1 MKVGFVGLGHMG
13 APMSRNILA
22 AGHDL
27 IVHDLNPVAAADLV
41 AAGAAWAA
49 SPREAARDRDVAITR
64 LPGPRQVA
72 EVLLGR
78 AGLLDGLPPG
88 AVWIDMSTS
97 VPAIADQVRAV
108 AERRDI
114 EVLDAPVS
122 GMVSGAEAGTLQIF
136 VGGRDGTYQRV
147 RPLLEAMGD
156 PERILHVGAHGT
168 GYTAELMINL
178 LWFAQLTATAEVLS
192 VGTAA
197 GVDLA
202 TLRRCLLAS
211 PAASTFLERDV
222 LPVLERGDYDESF
235 TLALAG
241 KDLSLAMDV
250 AREAGVPVE
259 VSAVVEQIYRR
270 ARAQYGDAGGGML
283 PIKLLEDL
291 TGTPLRIDT
300 PSPQE

>member
-13 APMSRNILA
+13 APMSRHILA

-27 IVHDLNPVAAADLV
+27 VVHDLRRDAAAALV
-41 AAGAAWAA
+41 ADGAAWAA
-49 SPREAARDRDVAITR
+49 SPREAARDRDVAITM
-64 LPGPRQVA
+64 LPGPRQVE
-72 EVLLGR
+72 EVLLGP

-97 VPAIADQVRAV
+97 APAVADRVRAV

-114 EVLDAPVS
+114 GVLDAPVS
-122 GMVSGAEAGTLQIF
+122 GMASGAEAGTLQIF
-136 VGGRDGTYQRV
+136 VGGRAGTYRRA

-156 PERILHVGAHGT
+156 PERILHVGPHGA
-168 GYTAELMINL
+168 GYTVKLMINL

-202 TLRRCLLAS
+202 MLRRCLLAS
-211 PAASTFLERDV
+211 PAASHFLERDA
-222 LPVLERGDYDESF
+222 LPVLYRGDYDESF
-235 TLALAG
+235 TLALAC
-241 KDLSLAMDV
+241 KDLGLAVDL
-250 AREAGVPVE
+250 ARQAGVPAE
-259 VSAVVEQIYRR
+259 LSALVEQIYRR
-270 ARAQYGDAGGGML
+270 ARAQYGDAGGEML

-291 TGTPLRIDT
+291 TGTPLRIDR
-300 PSPQE
+300 PRE

>member
-1 MKVGFVGLGHMG
+1 
-13 APMSRNILA
+13 
-22 AGHDL
+22 
-27 IVHDLNPVAAADLV
+27 
-41 AAGAAWAA
+41 
-49 SPREAARDRDVAITR
+49 
-64 LPGPRQVA
+64 
-72 EVLLGR
+72 
-78 AGLLDGLPPG
+78 
-88 AVWIDMSTS
+88 MSTS